1 MTLAAK
7 GLRVLREAL
16 LENLVLKAVSLALAV
31 GFYAFLHGA
40 QNAQRTF
47 SLSVVALLADRDS
60 SRTLLTPPPATV
72 RVTLRGSRAVLD
84 DLKGD
89 DLGTVQLDAHK
100 GSESY
105 APFDVSRLKIPA
117 GVTAIVEPAGI
128 DLVWDDVTA
137 RPLPLQISVTG
148 QPAAGFAVQGGPRAE
163 PSAVAA
169 RGPRTLLETLQHARA
184 EPFDVGGLTEGTFPR
199 KLVLDPPPSGVTY
212 DTSATQVT
220 VAIGRARLDRV
231 FVKLPVQVV
240 GVARATVF
248 PPEVDVRVSGPPEVV
263 NALRPEQLVPTVDV
277 RAAGHDTKSAGSAA
291 IAVTLTVDGC
301 KSQVVPSSV
310 VVKW

>member
-1 MTLAAK
+1 MTLADK
-7 GLRVLREAL
+7 GLRFLRESL
-16 LENLVLKAVSLALAV
+16 LENLMLKAVSFALAI

-47 SLSVVALLADRDS
+47 SLSVVALLAEGGS

-72 RVTLRGSRAVLD
+72 RVTLRGSRTVLD
-84 DLKGD
+84 DLKAD

-100 GSESY
+100 GHESY
-105 APFDVSRLKIPA
+105 ATFDASRLKIPA
-117 GVTAIVEPAGI
+117 GVTAIVEPPGI
-128 DLVWDDVTA
+128 DLVWDDVTT
-137 RPLPLQISVTG
+137 RPLPIQISVTG
-148 QPAAGFAVQGGPRAE
+148 QPAAGFAVQGQPRAE

-199 KLVLDPPPSGVTY
+199 KLVLDPPSSGVTY
-212 DTSATQVT
+212 DTTTTQVT
-220 VAIGRARLDRV
+220 VSIGRARLDRV

-240 GVARATVF
+240 GVARAVSV

-263 NALRPEQLVPTVDV
+263 NALRPEQIVPTADV
-277 RAAGHDTKSAGSAA
+277 RAAGQDTKTGGSAS
-291 IAVTLTVDGC
+291 ITVSVGVEGC
-301 KSQVVPSSV
+301 RSQVVPGAV